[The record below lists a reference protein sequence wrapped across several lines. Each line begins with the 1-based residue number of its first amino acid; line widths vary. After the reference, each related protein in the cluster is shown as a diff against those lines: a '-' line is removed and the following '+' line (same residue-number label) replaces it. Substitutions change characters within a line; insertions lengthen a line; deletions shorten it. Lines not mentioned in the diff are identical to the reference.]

1 MSNIDGNN
9 IFKFSLYQND
19 ILFCEKI
26 YDADQFNPFTRYSID
41 IRDILPRIISR
52 LQKTLS
58 KRSYVT
64 DYGVGRINFDD
75 VNSDEYSYDL
85 IHSEHVYYNPTPI
98 TQQID
103 DKIIH
108 GVEFKFGLYIN
119 NNPIVERIFYVDSFN
134 PISRWSVDIVE
145 TFVEITDSIVERIKK
160 NDIKNIWDD
169 YDLINRKGLTFL
181 QVRELSLVDRER
193 LLNSLK
199 SC

>member
-1 MSNIDGNN
+1 M
-9 IFKFSLYQND
+9 
-19 ILFCEKI
+19 
-26 YDADQFNPFTRYSID
+26 
-41 IRDILPRIISR
+41 
-52 LQKTLS
+52 
-58 KRSYVT
+58 
-64 DYGVGRINFDD
+64 
-75 VNSDEYSYDL
+75 
-85 IHSEHVYYNPTPI
+85 YYNPTPI

-181 QVRELSLVDRER
+181 HVRELSLADRER